1 MCQLTWPMCRP
12 GCADTGHRP
21 GPPASAEQEACQLT
35 KELAC
40 STVWMRLLAPPT
52 GPPAGPSDAR
62 AGSPGPCA
70 PRSARAGSPGPP
82 GRQPCAPPRS
92 APGLRARSGLTC
104 LCPLKWTRCSA
115 RKPARSPAPRS
126 TVCLVP
132 HGGAAAFPKSLLLW
146 SSLIAYTQTVCRRC
160 PRKSRHKPPT
170 QPGRLPSQQQSGALV
185 VCRAWMVPLAAT
197 SAIVAISLPRSLKDD
212 LISSP
217 RPAEALPAS
226 SATASASRGSC
237 MPARLP
243 RTADARAA
251 VVLQRTCPNLPQC
264 VQGEECEAAMQRF
277 KYKHAC
283 LP

>member
-1 MCQLTWPMCRP
+1 MAWTHRHWQSTRATTQLK
-12 GCADTGHRP
+12 
-21 GPPASAEQEACQLT
+21 QEACQLT
-35 KELAC
+35 ELRAPRSGRAC
-40 STVWMRLLAPPT
+40 SPHPP

-62 AGSPGPCA
+62 AGSPGSCA
-70 PRSARAGSPGPP
+70 PRSARACSPGLP

-92 APGLRARSGLTC
+92 APGLRARSGLIR
-104 LCPLKWTRCSA
+104 LCPLERTQDSA
-115 RKPARSPAPRS
+115 CWAARRPAPRS
-126 TVCLVP
+126 PSALCRTAAPQSSLVSAASGP
-132 HGGAAAFPKSLLLW
+132 LMRVRIQCAAAAQGKL
-146 SSLIAYTQTVCRRC
+146 
-160 PRKSRHKPPT
+160 HKAT

-185 VCRAWMVPLAAT
+185 VCRAWMLPLAAT

-243 RTADARAA
+243 RTADVRAA
-251 VVLQRTCPNLPQC
+251 VVLQRTCPNLLPC